1 MNEDIAAC
9 AGIVQKGDPDR
20 FLAIM
25 SGPVELREKL
35 FPLYA
40 MNVEVARAPWVT
52 QESMIAEMRLQWWS
66 DALEEIAAGG
76 DVRRHEVVTPLAQ
89 ILTAKQAKALF
100 ALVEARRWDIYKD
113 PFEGDAHFQAHL
125 ASTSGVLLSVATE
138 LAGAAERPEINVIG
152 IADGLARWF
161 QAIPALEAKG
171 RVPLVDG
178 RSEAISELARTA
190 LENHAAARKSL
201 GSVTPDVAATLRTTW
216 QAKPILKQVLK
227 NPQSVA
233 NDGLSRGDFRNKISL
248 LWKSFNATW

>member
-1 MNEDIAAC
+1 
-9 AGIVQKGDPDR
+9 
-20 FLAIM
+20 M

-52 QESMIAEMRLQWWS
+52 QESMIAEMRLQWWR

-89 ILTAKQAKALF
+89 ILTAQQAEALF
-100 ALVEARRWDIYKD
+100 ALIEARRWDIYKD
-113 PFEGDAHFQAHL
+113 PFEDDAHFQAHL
-125 ASTSGVLLSVATE
+125 AETSGVLLSVAAE
-138 LAGAAERPEINVIG
+138 LAGAAEQLEIKVVG
-152 IADGLARWF
+152 TVDGLARWF

-171 RVPLVDG
+171 RIPLVDG
-178 RSEAISELARTA
+178 RAEAIVALARTA

-201 GSVTPDVAATLRTTW
+201 GSVTPDVAAALRTTW

-227 NPQSVA
+227 APQSVA
-233 NDGLSRGDFRNKISL
+233 NDGLERGDFKNKISL